1 MKPIL
6 LLVYGLLLTICAF
19 TQSNAFIEVNGS
31 ADSLVLPNQ
40 IYVRF
45 GITEK
50 EIRTKAQLEEIELKV
65 ISGLRSI
72 GIDPEV
78 QLSIQDQLNNIRQYA
93 LKKSDGYPR
102 EYMLK
107 LYDSKS
113 LVSTLNLLDNL
124 GIQNIR
130 MDRLEHYEAPIVR
143 SILSMR
149 ALENARQK
157 AAKLATISGQ
167 QIGSVLSI
175 IEEPAKVDVLMA
187 KDAQMIMRLRKSD
200 SNAENIIDLQRIQI
214 TSSLRVKF
222 LLQ

>member
-6 LLVYGLLLTICAF
+6 LLVCGFLLTISAF
-19 TQSNAFIEVNGS
+19 TQSNAFIEVTGS

-72 GIDPEV
+72 GIDPEI

-93 LKKSDGYPR
+93 LKKNDGYPR

-130 MDRLEHYEAPIVR
+130 MDRLEHYESPIVR

-157 AAKLATISGQ
+157 ATKLATISGQ

-175 IEEPAKVDVLMA
+175 VEEPVKADILFA
-187 KDAQMIMRLRKSD
+187 KDAQMNMRLRKSD
-200 SNAENIIDLQRIQI
+200 SNTENIIDLQRIQI

-222 LLQ
+222 QLQ

>member
-6 LLVYGLLLTICAF
+6 LLVCGFLLTISAYA
-19 TQSNAFIEVNGS
+19 QSNAFIEVTGS

-40 IYVRF
+40 IYIRF

-50 EIRTKAQLEEIELKV
+50 ETRTRVQLEEIELKI

-72 GIDPEV
+72 GIDPEI

-93 LKKSDGYPR
+93 LKKNEGSPR
-102 EYMLK
+102 EYIVK

-124 GIQNIR
+124 GIQNVR
-130 MDRLEHYEAPIVR
+130 MDRLEHYESPIVR

-157 AAKLATISGQ
+157 AAKLASVNGQ
-167 QIGSVLSI
+167 QIGAVLSI
-175 IEEPAKVDVLMA
+175 IEEPSKSDVLYA
-187 KDAQMIMRLRKSD
+187 KDAQMSMRLKKSD
-200 SNAENIIDLQRIQI
+200 NMESVIDLQRILI

>member
-6 LLVYGLLLTICAF
+6 LLVCGFLLTITAY
-19 TQSNAFIEVNGS
+19 TQNNAFIEVTGS

-50 EIRTKAQLEEIELKV
+50 ETRTKAQLEEIELKV

-72 GIDPEV
+72 GIDPEI
-78 QLSIQDQLNNIRQYA
+78 QLSIQDQLNNIRHYA
-93 LKKSDGYPR
+93 LKKNDGYPR

-124 GIQNIR
+124 GIQNVR

-167 QIGSVLSI
+167 QIGAVLSI
-175 IEEPAKVDVLMA
+175 IEEPSQADVLQA
-187 KDAQMIMRLRKSD
+187 KDAQMHMRLRRNDNNS
-200 SNAENIIDLQRIQI
+200 ENIIDLQRIQI

>member
-6 LLVYGLLLTICAF
+6 LLVCGFLLTISAF
-19 TQSNAFIEVNGS
+19 TQSNAFIEVTGS

-78 QLSIQDQLNNIRQYA
+78 QLSVQDQLNNIRQYA
-93 LKKSDGYPR
+93 LKKNDGFPR

-175 IEEPAKVDVLMA
+175 VEEPVKTDILLA
-187 KDAQMIMRLRKSD
+187 KDAQMNMRLRKSD
-200 SNAENIIDLQRIQI
+200 SNTENIIDLQRIQI

-222 LLQ
+222 QLQ

>member
-6 LLVYGLLLTICAF
+6 LLVCGFLLTISAYA
-19 TQSNAFIEVNGS
+19 QSNAFIEVTGS

-40 IYVRF
+40 IYIRF

-50 EIRTKAQLEEIELKV
+50 ETRTRVQLEEIELKI

-72 GIDPEV
+72 GIDPEI

-93 LKKSDGYPR
+93 LKKNEGSPR
-102 EYMLK
+102 EYTVK

-124 GIQNIR
+124 GIQNVR
-130 MDRLEHYEAPIVR
+130 MDRLEHYESPIVR

-157 AAKLATISGQ
+157 AAKLALVNGQ
-167 QIGSVLSI
+167 QIGAVLSI
-175 IEEPAKVDVLMA
+175 IEEPSKSDVLYA
-187 KDAQMIMRLRKSD
+187 KDAHMSMRLKKADNMESV
-200 SNAENIIDLQRIQI
+200 IDLQRILI

>member
-6 LLVYGLLLTICAF
+6 LLVCGFLLTISAYA
-19 TQSNAFIEVNGS
+19 QSNAFIEVTGS

-40 IYVRF
+40 IYIRF

-50 EIRTKAQLEEIELKV
+50 ETRTRVQLEEIELKI

-72 GIDPEV
+72 GIDPEI

-93 LKKSDGYPR
+93 LKKNEGSPR
-102 EYMLK
+102 EYIVK

-124 GIQNIR
+124 GIQNVR
-130 MDRLEHYEAPIVR
+130 MDRLEHYESPIVR

-157 AAKLATISGQ
+157 AAKLASVNGQ
-167 QIGSVLSI
+167 QIGAVLSI
-175 IEEPAKVDVLMA
+175 IEEASKSDVLYA
-187 KDAQMIMRLRKSD
+187 KDAQMSMRLKKSD
-200 SNAENIIDLQRIQI
+200 NMESVIDLQRILI

>member
-6 LLVYGLLLTICAF
+6 LLVCGFMLTITAY
-19 TQSNAFIEVNGS
+19 TQNNAFIEVTGS

-40 IYVRF
+40 IYIRF

-50 EIRTKAQLEEIELKV
+50 EIRTKVQLEEIELKV

-72 GIDPEV
+72 GIDPEI

-93 LKKSDGYPR
+93 LKKNDGYPR

-124 GIQNIR
+124 GIQNVR

-157 AAKLATISGQ
+157 ATKLATISGQ
-167 QIGSVLSI
+167 QLGNVLSI
-175 IEEPAKVDVLMA
+175 IEEPTQADVLLA
-187 KDAQMIMRLRKSD
+187 KDAQMNMRLKKMD
-200 SNAENIIDLQRIQI
+200 SNTENIIDLQRIRI

-222 LLQ
+222 QLQ

>member
-6 LLVYGLLLTICAF
+6 LLVCGFLLTISAYA
-19 TQSNAFIEVNGS
+19 QSNAFIEVTGS

-40 IYVRF
+40 IYIRF

-50 EIRTKAQLEEIELKV
+50 ETRTRVQLEEIELKI

-72 GIDPEV
+72 GIDPEI

-93 LKKSDGYPR
+93 LKKNEGSPR
-102 EYMLK
+102 EYTVK

-124 GIQNIR
+124 GIQNVR
-130 MDRLEHYEAPIVR
+130 MDRLEHYESPIVR

-157 AAKLATISGQ
+157 AAKLALVNGQ
-167 QIGSVLSI
+167 QIGAVLSI
-175 IEEPAKVDVLMA
+175 IEEPSKSDVLYA
-187 KDAQMIMRLRKSD
+187 KDAQMSMRLKKSD
-200 SNAENIIDLQRIQI
+200 NMESVIDLQRILI

>member
-6 LLVYGLLLTICAF
+6 LLVCGFLLTISAYA
-19 TQSNAFIEVNGS
+19 QSNAFIEVTGS

-40 IYVRF
+40 IYIRF

-50 EIRTKAQLEEIELKV
+50 ETRTRVQLEEIELKI

-72 GIDPEV
+72 GIDPEI

-93 LKKSDGYPR
+93 LKKNEGSPR
-102 EYMLK
+102 EYIVK

-124 GIQNIR
+124 GIQNVR
-130 MDRLEHYEAPIVR
+130 MDRLEHYESPIVR

-157 AAKLATISGQ
+157 AAKLALVNGQ
-167 QIGSVLSI
+167 QIGAVLSI
-175 IEEPAKVDVLMA
+175 IEEASKSDVLYA
-187 KDAQMIMRLRKSD
+187 KDAQMSMRLKKSD
-200 SNAENIIDLQRIQI
+200 NMESVIDLQRILI

>member
-6 LLVYGLLLTICAF
+6 LLVCGFLLTISAYA
-19 TQSNAFIEVNGS
+19 QSNAFIEVTGS

-40 IYVRF
+40 IYIRF

-50 EIRTKAQLEEIELKV
+50 ETRTRVQLEEIELKI

-72 GIDPEV
+72 GIDPEI

-93 LKKSDGYPR
+93 LKKNEGSPR
-102 EYMLK
+102 EYIVK

-124 GIQNIR
+124 GIQNVR
-130 MDRLEHYEAPIVR
+130 MDRLEHYESPIVR

-157 AAKLATISGQ
+157 AAKLALVNGQ
-167 QIGSVLSI
+167 QIGAVLSI
-175 IEEPAKVDVLMA
+175 IEEPSKSDVLYA
-187 KDAQMIMRLRKSD
+187 KDAQMSMRLKKSD
-200 SNAENIIDLQRIQI
+200 NMESVIDLQRILI

>member
-6 LLVYGLLLTICAF
+6 LLVCGFLLTITAY
-19 TQSNAFIEVNGS
+19 TQNNAFIEVTGS

-40 IYVRF
+40 IYIRF

-50 EIRTKAQLEEIELKV
+50 EIRTKVQLEEIELKV

-72 GIDPEV
+72 GIDPEI

-93 LKKSDGYPR
+93 LKKNDGYPR

-143 SILSMR
+143 SILSML
-149 ALENARQK
+149 ALENAKQK
-157 AAKLATISGQ
+157 ASKLATISGQ
-167 QIGSVLSI
+167 QLGSVFSI
-175 IEEPAKVDVLMA
+175 IEEPAQSDTLLA
-187 KDAQMIMRLRKSD
+187 KDAQINMRLRKSD
-200 SNAENIIDLQRIQI
+200 TNTENIIDLQRIQI
-214 TSSLRVKF
+214 TSRLRVKF

>member
-6 LLVYGLLLTICAF
+6 LLVCGFLLTITAY
-19 TQSNAFIEVNGS
+19 TQNNAFIEVTGS

-40 IYVRF
+40 IYIRF

-50 EIRTKAQLEEIELKV
+50 EIRTKVQLEEIELKV

-72 GIDPEV
+72 GIDPEI

-93 LKKSDGYPR
+93 LKKNDGYPR

-157 AAKLATISGQ
+157 ATKLATISGQ
-167 QIGSVLSI
+167 QLGNVLSI
-175 IEEPAKVDVLMA
+175 IEEPTQADVLLA
-187 KDAQMIMRLRKSD
+187 KDAQMNMRLKKMD
-200 SNAENIIDLQRIQI
+200 SNTENIIDLQRIRI

-222 LLQ
+222 QLQ